1 MNLGNLKGYS
11 TGGSLHIITNNRI
24 GFTTEPIDAR
34 STTYSTDVAKGYDVP
49 IFHVNA
55 DDVEATI
62 EAIDIA
68 MEFRKEFHK
77 DVVIDL
83 VGYRRFGHNEMD
95 EPSITNPVPY
105 QNIRKHDSVEY
116 VFGKKLVNEGVIS
129 EDEMHSFIEQVQKE
143 LRQAHDKINKADKM
157 DNPDMEKPAEL
168 ALPLQADEQSFTFD
182 HLKEINDALL
192 TYPDGFNILKKLNKV
207 LEKRHEPFNKEDGL
221 VDWAQA
227 EQLAF
232 ATILQDGTPIRLTGQ
247 DSERGTFSHRHAVL
261 HDEQTGETYTPLHHV
276 PDQKATFDIHNSPL
290 SEAAVVGFE
299 YGYNVEN
306 KKASIFG
313 KRNMVILQICHK

>member
-1 MNLGNLKGYS
+1 
-11 TGGSLHIITNNRI
+11 
-24 GFTTEPIDAR
+24 
-34 STTYSTDVAKGYDVP
+34 
-49 IFHVNA
+49 
-55 DDVEATI
+55 
-62 EAIDIA
+62 
-68 MEFRKEFHK
+68 
-77 DVVIDL
+77 
-83 VGYRRFGHNEMD
+83 
-95 EPSITNPVPY
+95 
-105 QNIRKHDSVEY
+105 
-116 VFGKKLVNEGVIS
+116 
-129 EDEMHSFIEQVQKE
+129 MHSFIEQVQKE

-157 DNPDMEKPAEL
+157 DNPDMEN
-168 ALPLQADEQSFTFD
+168 LQNLHYRYKQTNNHLRFD

-276 PDQKATFDIHNSPL
+276 PDQRHLIYT
-290 SEAAVVGFE
+290 
-299 YGYNVEN
+299 
-306 KKASIFG
+306 
-313 KRNMVILQICHK
+313 ILRFQKQQ